1 MIVFK
6 KRISSFIELGNVLRN
21 LQQASST
28 QNDSKAIDHLK
39 AVIPSLKHHNGWFIE
54 KEVHRALGAWG
65 NLLTEKNINEWLL
78 PYSIDTKVSKTVGLI
93 MAGNI
98 PLVGLHDLLCVLIC
112 GHRALIKLSSNDA
125 ILLPLLCDVLIEI
138 EPSFEDYI
146 TFTDSKLENFDA
158 AIATGSNNS
167 ARYFHHYFDA
177 YPNIIRSNRNSVA
190 VLSGNES
197 EEDLKALGSDIFD
210 YFGLGC
216 RSVSKL
222 YVPENYN
229 FDLFFNAI
237 FSFSNII
244 NYSKYANNYD
254 YNKAVYLMS
263 EFKLL
268 DNGFIILKE
277 DKQLCSP
284 LATVFYEHYSD
295 VDSVT
300 NTLASNQNAIQCI
313 VSKDKTLSAISFGK
327 AQSPKLN
334 DYADQEDTV
343 QFLLGI

>member
-6 KRISSFIELGNVLRN
+6 DRLSSFIELGNVLRN
-21 LQQASST
+21 LEQAPPL
-28 QNDSKAIDHLK
+28 QNDSKSVTIIK
-39 AVIPSLKHHNGWFIE
+39 EVIPTLKHHNGWFIE
-54 KEVHRALGAWG
+54 KEVHKALSAWG
-65 NLLTEKNINEWLL
+65 NLLTEKNINEWLQ
-78 PYSIDTKVSKTVGLI
+78 PYSIATKTPKTVGLI

-138 EPSFEDYI
+138 EPSFANYI

-167 ARYFHHYFDA
+167 ARYFQHYFDA

-190 VLSGNES
+190 LLTGNES

-237 FSFSNII
+237 YSFSSII
-244 NYSKYANNYD
+244 DYSKYANNYD

-268 DNGFIILKE
+268 DNGFLILKE

-284 LATVFYEHYSD
+284 LATVFYEFYTD
-295 VDSVT
+295 TNSVKKSIE
-300 NTLASNQNAIQCI
+300 SNQNAIQCV
-313 VSKDKTLSAISFGK
+313 VSQDQELSSITFGQ

-343 QFLLGI
+343 RFLLNI